1 MPPKFALG
9 TDLFS
14 SGRSSIKRFVGLSV
28 GLSVRY
34 SKKISSGTNLNII
47 VPAFKDKLL
56 SGHNV
61 SEAPGGHNTKQHT
74 LNTSLHATTETIQ
87 N

>member
-1 MPPKFALG
+1 MESL
-9 TDLFS
+9 
-14 SGRSSIKRFVGLSV
+14 VVLSV
-28 GLSVRY
+28 CRSVCLSVCPLL
-34 SKKISSGTNLNII
+34 KKISSGTNLNRI
-47 VPAFKDKLL
+47 VPAFKGKLL

>member
-1 MPPKFALG
+1 MESL
-9 TDLFS
+9 
-14 SGRSSIKRFVGLSV
+14 VVLSV
-28 GLSVRY
+28 CPLL
-34 SKKISSGTNLNII
+34 KKISSGTKQSRT

-56 SGHNV
+56 SGHNA
-61 SEAPGGHNTKQHT
+61 SEAPGGHNTKQLT